1 MVSKRKL
8 DKNTPVS
15 TTTSKTG
22 KTGKFQPRPFATPPQ
37 LEKTPQSQESRTGY
51 NLGNV
56 PMTSPESN
64 SVSPSPSGSH
74 LIQPKLAI
82 RPAGDRYEQEAD
94 RVAHDVVQRLNTRQP
109 QESQPQ
115 EPQRRD
121 PTQGNAVQMK
131 SLSQDS
137 SAAMMAPP
145 ELETSIQAAKGGGQ
159 FLPNSIREPMEQEF
173 GANFAGVKIHT
184 DSASNRLN
192 QSIQA
197 KAFTTGS
204 DIFFRQGAY
213 QPTTPGGQEL
223 LAHELTHVVQQGG
236 QSAIVQR
243 VVTGGSSM
251 TFQQRRQVFEQ
262 GNNGTA
268 TQNGQPTQQ
277 AGGSGQLGTG
287 VRERIAFFESWAKG
301 GQEAEQQEVGQQ
313 EVEQQEVEQEIIK
326 LDPSRDFVASN
337 IVSTDSMGGGAVND
351 TLYKVK
357 FNFSV
362 KELPDGDFAKIDGE
376 SLWFFKPMELEKLEV
391 LGDDDLDWLMDSD
404 DEEEEEE
411 QEYDGNDVGE
421 DFNEENAGEDFD
433 EENAGEDDE
442 GYYDLHPS
450 YDSHNRDEQGNL
462 QHEGAS
468 HGIEGRN
475 PRLAERNVAAYELDK
490 LLGGNTIV
498 ASFIVKLDIP
508 EKKREV
514 RGLLMQGASGREA
527 EEVKLEQL
535 KQEKLTETK
544 QLVGLDLDRFDW
556 STQLAFSRL
565 SLLDIILANY
575 DRHIRN
581 FFIGEGTVSGIDND
595 LILGALFGEEK
606 LNELK
611 GQSMTYAGYYP
622 DQLPV
627 IDGEFA
633 QRVIELAQNPQAA
646 EEILNKNFV
655 GKMRKANVNKMKE
668 ALVERLQWLA
678 RKLQEPDV
686 QAKFM
691 DPKTLKFINS

>member
-15 TTTSKTG
+15 ATTSKTG

-82 RPAGDRYEQEAD
+82 RPAGDQYEQEAD

-109 QESQPQ
+109 QESQRR

-243 VVTGGSSM
+243 VVTGGSPM

-277 AGGSGQLGTG
+277 AGGSGQLGTS
-287 VRERIAFFESWAKG
+287 VRERIAFFESRAER
-301 GQEAEQQEVGQQ
+301 GQEVEQQEVEQQEVEQQEVG
-313 EVEQQEVEQEIIK
+313 QQEVEQEIIK
-326 LDPSRDFVASN
+326 LDPSRDFVSSN
-337 IVSTDSMGGGAVND
+337 VVNTESMKGGNVNNKI
-351 TLYKVK
+351 YKVR

-362 KELPDGDFAKIDGE
+362 KKSPDGDFAKIDGE
-376 SLWFFKPMELEKLEV
+376 SLWFFKPMELVE
-391 LGDDDLDWLMDSD
+391 LGVDVS
-404 DEEEEEE
+404 DEEEVYDSEEAGV
-411 QEYDGNDVGE
+411 D
-421 DFNEENAGEDFD
+421 NEGYMDIHPGSGLD
-433 EENAGEDDE
+433 EERKYPGDIYGVEI
-442 GYYDLHPS
+442 Y
-450 YDSHNRDEQGNL
+450 
-462 QHEGAS
+462 
-468 HGIEGRN
+468 N
-475 PRLAERNVAAYELDK
+475 PRFAERNVAAYELDK

-508 EKKREV
+508 EEKREV
-514 RGLLMQGASGREA
+514 RGILMQGASGREA
-527 EEVKLEQL
+527 REVKSEQV
-535 KQEKLTETK
+535 KQGKRQEE
-544 QLVGLDLDRFDW
+544 QPGFNFDEFNK
-556 STQLAFSRL
+556 STQLALSRL
-565 SLLDIILANY
+565 SLLDIILANF
-575 DRHIRN
+575 DRHASN

-595 LILGALFGEEK
+595 LILGALFGRKTLDEV
-606 LNELK
+606 K
-611 GQSMTYAGYYP
+611 GLGGSYAGYLP
-622 DQLPV
+622 EDLPV
-627 IDGEFA
+627 IDSEFA

-646 EEILNKNFV
+646 VEILNKNFG
-655 GKMRKANVNKMKE
+655 GKMKKANINEMKK

-678 RKLQEPDV
+678 EQLKKPEIQD
-686 QAKFM
+686 KFV
-691 DPKTLKFINS
+691 DP